1 MKTRLIALFVAAL
14 AALAACGDDAGGGLT
29 ANAAAAVGGKKIT
42 VDEVDDALATFEK
55 TGQYDQLTSQQEP
68 SAVRR
73 QFQQGYLSQIV
84 RRYVLDK
91 EAEERDLEVSSS
103 EISDAL
109 DQIKADFPSEEEFQK
124 AVDQQGLTDDQLQG
138 LVRDQII
145 EDKLRQ
151 EISAD
156 LQPDAD
162 ELQSFYDKNAANYQ
176 ETRAS
181 HILVAKEGLASDLA
195 TQLQNAKSGAL
206 DGLFAKLA
214 KKSSDDPGSAKKGG
228 DLGFFAPGDLVPEFQ
243 EAADKLDVGEVSGP
257 VQSQFGF
264 HIIRVTDRRVKPFEE
279 VRDQIAQELSGAEQE
294 QEFQKF
300 IKQAYE
306 DADVRVNPRYGEL
319 DLETQRVVDA
329 TAEDVPGAEVPE
341 ETPGTE
347 GGEGEPPASPP
358 ADE

>member
-1 MKTRLIALFVAAL
+1 MKTRSLALFVAAL

-29 ANAAAAVGGKKIT
+29 ANAAAAVDGKKIT
-42 VDEVDDALATFEK
+42 VDEVDEALATFEK
-55 TGQYDQLTSQQEP
+55 TGQYDQLASQQEP
-68 SAVRR
+68 NAVRR

-91 EAEERDLEVSSS
+91 EAEERDLEISPS
-103 EISDAL
+103 EISEAL

-124 AVDQQGLTDDQLQG
+124 AVDQQGLTDDQLHD
-138 LVRDQII
+138 LVRDQIV

-151 EISAD
+151 EISSD
-156 LQPDAD
+156 LQPDDD
-162 ELQSFYDKNAANYQ
+162 ELQSYYDRNAANYQ

-181 HILVAKEGLASDLA
+181 HILVAAEGLATDIA
-195 TQLQNAKSGAL
+195 TQLHNAKPDEI

-214 KKSSDDPGSAKKGG
+214 KESSDDPGSAKKGG

-243 EAADKLDVGEVSGP
+243 EAADELDIGEVSDP

-264 HIIRVTDRRVKPFEE
+264 HVIRVTDRQVKPFEE

-294 QEFQKF
+294 EEFQGF

-341 ETPGTE
+341 ETPETE

-358 ADE
+358 AED

>member
-1 MKTRLIALFVAAL
+1 MKTRLMALFVAAV
-14 AALAACGDDAGGGLT
+14 AALAACGGDAGGGLT
-29 ANAAAAVGGKKIT
+29 ANAAAAVDGEKIT

-55 TGQYDQLTSQQEP
+55 TGQYEQLTSQQEP
-68 SAVRR
+68 NAVRR

-91 EAEERDLEVSSS
+91 EAEEHDIDVSSQ
-103 EISDAL
+103 EISEAL
-109 DQIKADFPSEEEFQK
+109 DQIKADFPSEDEFQK
-124 AVDQQGLTDDQLQG
+124 AVDQQGLTDDQLQD
-138 LVRDQII
+138 LVRDQIV

-151 EISAD
+151 EISSG
-156 LQPDAD
+156 LEPDED
-162 ELQSFYDKNAANYQ
+162 QMQSFYDKNAADYQ

-181 HILVAKEGLASDLA
+181 HILVAKQDLASDLA
-195 TQLQNAKSGAL
+195 TQLQNAKPGEVDA
-206 DGLFAKLA
+206 LFARLA

-228 DLGFFAPGDLVPEFQ
+228 DLGFFAPGELVPEFQ
-243 EAADKLDVGEVSGP
+243 EAADTLDIGEVSGP

-264 HIIRVTDRRVKPFEE
+264 HVIRVTDRRVKPFEE
-279 VRDQIAQELSGAEQE
+279 VREQIAQELTGAEQE
-294 QEFQKF
+294 EEFQKF
-300 IKQAYE
+300 ITQAYE

-341 ETPGTE
+341 ESPEPE
-347 GGEGEPPASPP
+347 GGEGEPPAQPP

>member
-1 MKTRLIALFVAAL
+1 MKTRSIALFVAAL

-42 VDEVDDALATFEK
+42 VDEVDDALATFEE
-55 TGQYDQLTSQQEP
+55 TAQYEQLTSQQEP

-84 RRYVLDK
+84 RRYVLDQ
-91 EAEERDLEVSSS
+91 EAEERDLEVSSP

-138 LVRDQII
+138 LVRDQIV

-181 HILVAKEGLASDLA
+181 HILVAKEALASNLA
-195 TQLQNAKSGAL
+195 TQLQNAKSGEL

-243 EAADKLDVGEVSGP
+243 EAADKLDVGEVSDP
-257 VQSQFGF
+257 VQSEFGF
-264 HIIRVTDRRVKPFEE
+264 HVIRVTDRRVKPFEA
-279 VRDQIAQELSGAEQE
+279 VRDQIEQELSGAEQE

-300 IKQAYE
+300 ITQAYE

-347 GGEGEPPASPP
+347 GEPPASPP
-358 ADE
+358 PDE